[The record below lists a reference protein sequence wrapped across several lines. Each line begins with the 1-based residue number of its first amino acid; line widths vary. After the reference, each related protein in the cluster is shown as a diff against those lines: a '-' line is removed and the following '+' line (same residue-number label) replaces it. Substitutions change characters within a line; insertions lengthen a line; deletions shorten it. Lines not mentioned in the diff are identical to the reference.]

1 MTTLTFTR
9 ASGNVPVVDADSGAV
24 LGDHFLPLFLR
35 GSFELAGI
43 AALKEGEPKLLF
55 TPPEIV
61 FINRICALVKPE
73 EGRTPEAPDLENGP
87 YAPMEQ
93 TIVYAQ
99 GGVPMGR
106 ISSISVDQKT
116 GAPACFSVE
125 PLGPGEAVK
134 EAPAKEEESVCS
146 EPEVCEEPET
156 EAPAVEPE
164 ICEEPKDE
172 EPAVAPEVYE
182 KPETEAPEAEPEI
195 CEEPE
200 TEAPAVEPEV
210 CEEPETEAPE
220 APAEPEAPVA
230 EALPEEAEK
239 PAEEPEAGPDDDDP
253 DSLPTIDWLLAGRDK
268 PKTPTGLSIDLA
280 MDEDHA
286 RYEKALTEAPA
297 PAEEGADPLSYE
309 AYYEDTTPEQF
320 LKKLEGLL
328 SPTAFEKSEIPDP
341 PQMIDSVLFEPD
353 VVPGIA
359 AAEKTG
365 EPLPE
370 GRLADIAELL
380 AEKYEARP
388 ASEAPR
394 AEEPEK
400 APAAPEEPAETA
412 AEPAAEEAHEP
423 VIETVTEPAEDI
435 AATAAEPVPESV
447 SGPTPETPAEPAETA
462 AEEKEAPSAELEAP
476 ETPDAAPAPEAPEA
490 AANTEDHNAE
500 PEAPETAPADEAPA
514 KEESE
519 ASAPAAKSSDVTFR
533 NTASYRPEEF
543 NLNAP
548 EDYYRPNVNYTK
560 QLQKRNGSQILGMLL
575 FCGACLLMS
584 ML

>member
-134 EAPAKEEESVCS
+134 AAPAKEEETVCS
-146 EPEVCEEPET
+146 EPEVCEKPKDEAPEAEPECRPETET
-156 EAPAVEPE
+156 EAPAVESE
-164 ICEEPKDE
+164 ICEEPK
-172 EPAVAPEVYE
+172 
-182 KPETEAPEAEPEI
+182 TEAPV
-195 CEEPE
+195 
-200 TEAPAVEPEV
+200 VEPEV
-210 CEEPETEAPE
+210 CEEPETEVPAVAPAVCEEPETKVPEAEPEVNEPEAEPEVRIEPETEAPKAPAGPE
-220 APAEPEAPVA
+220 APAA
-230 EALPEEAEK
+230 EAIPEEAEK
-239 PAEEPEAGPDDDDP
+239 PAEEPEAGPDDDP

-380 AEKYEARP
+380 AEKYEA
-388 ASEAPR
+388 
-394 AEEPEK
+394 
-400 APAAPEEPAETA
+400 
-412 AEPAAEEAHEP
+412 HEP
-423 VIETVTEPAEDI
+423 VIETVTEPAEDV

-447 SGPTPETPAEPAETA
+447 SGPAPETPAEPAETTV
-462 AEEKEAPSAELEAP
+462 EEAEAPSAEQEAP
-476 ETPDAAPAPEAPEA
+476 EIPDAAPAPEAPEA
-490 AANTEDHNAE
+490 AVNTEDHNAE

-514 KEESE
+514 KEEPAAEPE
-519 ASAPAAKSSDVTFR
+519 APAPAPAAPAAKSSDVTFR